1 MIDNDNIIYNTE
13 EKTME
18 KIFKC
23 SICGYIAE
31 GIEAPE
37 VCPKCGLG
45 KEKFVE
51 LSEEDAKKIYA
62 SDRTNN
68 IHAEI
73 IVLAD
78 RIAELSKEGIE
89 ENLDPK
95 CVSAFEKAKNE
106 AWVIKQRCKAE
117 LAGHMAN
124 GKW

>member
-1 MIDNDNIIYNTE
+1 MN
-13 EKTME
+13 KL
-18 KIFKC
+18 FKC
-23 SICGYIAE
+23 SVCGYIAE
-31 GIEAPE
+31 GVEAPE
-37 VCPKCGLG
+37 VCPKCNLG

-51 LSEEDAKKIYA
+51 LNSEDAEKIYA
-62 SDRTNN
+62 SDRTNS

-78 RIAELSKEGIE
+78 KIAELSKEGIKLE
-89 ENLDPK
+89 LDPK
-95 CVSAFEKAKNE
+95 CVSCFEKAKNE